1 MSQTV
6 TAIYEDGVFKPLQK
20 VNIKPHQE
28 IELTISTKEEKDLAK
43 EDLQKL
49 VESQKRALA
58 KFIGKG
64 RSAEGD
70 LSENHDKY
78 LYPKE

>member
-28 IELTISTKEEKDLAK
+28 IELTISTKEKTHFSE
-43 EDLQKL
+43 EELQKL
-49 VESQKRALA
+49 LESQKKAIS
-58 KFIGKG
+58 KFCGVG
-64 RSAEGD
+64 NSG
-70 LSENHDKY
+70 LSDVSINHDKY
-78 LYPKE
+78 LYQKD

>member
-20 VNIKPHQE
+20 VNIKPHQK
-28 IELTISTKEEKDLAK
+28 IELTISTREEKDLSK

-49 VESQKRALA
+49 VESQKRALV

-70 LSENHDKY
+70 LSENHDKH